1 MNNILITGPPGAGKT
16 TLIKRLCVIFKEFN
30 PVGFVTDEIMEEGN
44 ISGFE
49 ANNLFG
55 DNKIFAHTKLKSK
68 VSIGKYKIDI
78 KGFDI
83 FLDQTFSR
91 EKKTGLYF
99 IDEIGKIACESKKFS
114 KIILT
119 LFDAKKPV
127 ISSISDKGIGL
138 ISDIKKREDV
148 RIFEVTEQNR
158 DILLKELTIV
168 IRDLLLE

>member
-1 MNNILITGPPGAGKT
+1 MNNILITGLPGAGKT
-16 TLIKRLCVIFKEFN
+16 TLIKRLCIIFKEFN
-30 PVGFVTDEIMEEGN
+30 PVGFVTDEIMDEGN
-44 ISGFE
+44 IVGFE

-68 VSIGKYKIDI
+68 VSVGKYKVDM

-114 KIILT
+114 KIMLA
-119 LFDAKKPV
+119 LLDAKKPV
-127 ISSISDKGIGL
+127 ISTIADKGTGL
-138 ISDIKKREDV
+138 ISDIKKRDDV
-148 RIFEVTEQNR
+148 KIFEVTEQDR
-158 DILLKELTIV
+158 DIRLKELTMV

>member
-1 MNNILITGPPGAGKT
+1 MKNILITGLAGAGKT

-55 DNKIFAHTKLKSK
+55 DYKIFAHTKLKSK
-68 VSIGKYKIDI
+68 VSVGKYKIDI

-99 IDEIGKIACESKKFS
+99 IDEIGKAACESKKFG
-114 KIILT
+114 KIILG
-119 LFDAKKPV
+119 LLDAKKPV
-127 ISSISDKGIGL
+127 IATISDKGTGM
-138 ISDIKKREDV
+138 ISEIRKREDV
-148 RIFEVTEQNR
+148 VIIEVTEENR
-158 DILLKELTIV
+158 EIRLKELTML

>member
-1 MNNILITGPPGAGKT
+1 MNNILITGLPGAGKT
-16 TLIKRLCVIFKEFN
+16 TLIKRLCIIFKEFN
-30 PVGFVTDEIMEEGN
+30 PVGFVTDEIMEEGA
-44 ISGFE
+44 IAGFE
-49 ANNLFG
+49 VNNLFG
-55 DNKIFAHTKLKSK
+55 DSKIFAHTKLKSK
-68 VSIGKYKIDI
+68 VSVGKYKVDM

-99 IDEIGKIACESKKFS
+99 VDEIGKAACESKKFS

-119 LFDAKKPV
+119 LLDAKKPV
-127 ISSISDKGIGL
+127 ISAIADKGTGL

-148 RIFEVTEQNR
+148 KIFEVTEQNR
-158 DILLKELTIV
+158 EIRLKELTMV

>member
-1 MNNILITGPPGAGKT
+1 MNNILITGLPSAGKT
-16 TLIKRLCVIFKEFN
+16 TLIKRLCIIFKEFN
-30 PVGFVTDEIMEEGN
+30 PVGFVTDELLEEGT
-44 ISGFE
+44 IAGFE

-68 VSIGKYKIDI
+68 VSVGKYKIDM

-91 EKKTGLYF
+91 DKKTGLYF
-99 IDEIGKIACESKKFS
+99 IDEISKTVCESKKFS
-114 KIILT
+114 KIL
-119 LFDAKKPV
+119 LALLDAKKPV
-127 ISSISDKGIGL
+127 IATIADKGIGL

-148 RIFEVTEQNR
+148 KIFEVTEHDR
-158 DILLKELTIV
+158 EIRLKELTMV

>member
-1 MNNILITGPPGAGKT
+1 MNNILITGLPGAGKT

-30 PVGFVTDEIMEEGN
+30 PVGFVTSEIMGDGN
-44 ISGFE
+44 IAGFE

-55 DNKIFAHTKLKSK
+55 DSKIFAHTKLKSK
-68 VSIGKYKIDI
+68 VSVGKYKVDI
-78 KGFDI
+78 KGFDN

-99 IDEIGKIACESKKFS
+99 IDEIGKTACESKKFG
-114 KIILT
+114 KIILA
-119 LFDAKKPV
+119 LLDAKKPV
-127 ISSISDKGIGL
+127 VSTIADKGTGL

-148 RIFEVTEQNR
+148 RIFEVTEQDR
-158 DILLKELTIV
+158 EIRLKELTMV

>member
-1 MNNILITGPPGAGKT
+1 MNNILITGIPGAGKT
-16 TLIKRLCVIFKEFN
+16 TLIKRLCIVFKEFN
-30 PVGFVTDEIMEEGN
+30 PVGFVTNEIMEEGN
-44 ISGFE
+44 ITGFE

-78 KGFDI
+78 KGFDF

-91 EKKTGLYF
+91 DKKTGLYF
-99 IDEIGKIACESKKFS
+99 IDEISKTACESKKFG
-114 KIILT
+114 KIL
-119 LFDAKKPV
+119 LGLLDAKKPV
-127 ISSISDKGIGL
+127 ISTISDKGMGL

-148 RIFEVTEQNR
+148 RIFEVTEQDR
-158 DILLKELTIV
+158 DIRLKELTMV

>member
-1 MNNILITGPPGAGKT
+1 MNNILITGLPGSGKT
-16 TLIKRLCVIFKEFN
+16 TLIKRLCIIFKEFN
-30 PVGFVTDEIMEEGN
+30 PVGFVTDEIMDEEN
-44 ISGFE
+44 IAGFE

-68 VSIGKYKIDI
+68 VSVGKYKIDM
-78 KGFDI
+78 KGFDT
-83 FLDQTFSR
+83 FLDQTFSK

-114 KIILT
+114 KIILALLDT
-119 LFDAKKPV
+119 KKPV
-127 ISSISDKGIGL
+127 ISTIAEKGTGL

-148 RIFEVTEQNR
+148 RIFEVTEQDR
-158 DILLKELTIV
+158 DIRLKELTMV